1 MKYRS
6 ALMALLILLLI
17 SISLVGC
24 KKEEV
29 TEPTSVEVP
38 EKEVM
43 SLEEEMEAIE
53 RQAEKARQLL
63 IESLS
68 DTASDSGKLRS
79 VSGDEI
85 DIDATGKSSGANE

>member
-6 ALMALLILLLI
+6 VLMALLILLLI

-24 KKEEV
+24 KKEEA
-29 TEPTSVEVP
+29 TETTSVEVP
-38 EKEVM
+38 EKEAM

-53 RQAEKARQLL
+53 RQAEEARQLL

-68 DTASDSGKLRS
+68 NTASDPDTLRS
-79 VSGDEI
+79 VSGKEI
-85 DIDATGKSSGANE
+85 DLDATGKSSGADE

>member
-6 ALMALLILLLI
+6 VLMALLILLLI

-24 KKEEV
+24 KKEEA
-29 TEPTSVEVP
+29 TETTSVEVP
-38 EKEVM
+38 EKEAM

-53 RQAEKARQLL
+53 RQAEEARQLL

-68 DTASDSGKLRS
+68 NTASDPDTLRS
-79 VSGDEI
+79 VLGKEI
-85 DIDATGKSSGANE
+85 DLDATGKSSGADE

>member
-17 SISLVGC
+17 SISLAGC

-29 TEPTSVEVP
+29 TEPTSVEAP
-38 EKEVM
+38 EKEAM

-53 RQAEKARQLL
+53 RQAEEVRQLL

-68 DTASDSGKLRS
+68 DTASDPGKLRS

-85 DIDATGKSSGANE
+85 DLDATGKSSGANE